1 MIEKFRGQYGFLS
14 NMHPCDIEYNGRHF
28 HSSEGAYMSRKNNS
42 KSWVDLCS
50 NTQSGVIIKKA
61 SHYIT
66 LLKDWDEIKLGVM
79 EDVLRIKFQIPEL
92 KMLLL
97 ETGDLHIQE
106 GNTWNDTFWGVDLKT
121 GEGQNNLGILLMKIR
136 KELSDAQN

>member
-1 MIEKFRGQYGFLS
+1 M
-14 NMHPCDIEYNGRHF
+14 
-28 HSSEGAYMSRKNNS
+28 KN
-42 KSWVDLCS
+42 
-50 NTQSGVIIKKA
+50 
-61 SHYIT
+61 
-66 LLKDWDEIKLGVM
+66 WDNIKLGVM

-106 GNTWNDTFWGVDLKT
+106 GNTWNDTYWGVDLKT
-121 GEGQNNLGILLMKIR
+121 GEGQNNLGMLLMKIR